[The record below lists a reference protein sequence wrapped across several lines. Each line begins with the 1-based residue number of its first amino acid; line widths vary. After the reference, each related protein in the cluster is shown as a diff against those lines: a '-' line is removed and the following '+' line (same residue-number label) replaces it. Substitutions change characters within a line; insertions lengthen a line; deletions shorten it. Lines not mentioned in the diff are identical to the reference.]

1 MYFIT
6 CDLEG
11 VFTPEIWIEVAKR
24 TGIKELFRTTREEKD
39 YDKLMKMRI
48 DVLKKN
54 NIHFSQIAKIIDSIP
69 LLDGAEKF
77 LSRLRSLAPTAI
89 VSDTFAEFFNA
100 GFAEKLNFPLIFCH
114 NLIIENDFIT
124 GYKLRIDDSKFNT
137 VQALHRLN
145 YKVFAFGDSYNDI
158 RMIEEADDGALFRAP
173 DNIKAEYPN
182 IKTFDNY
189 DEFFNHIE
197 KILKNERI

>member
-24 TGIKELFRTTREEKD
+24 SGIKELFRTTREEKD

-48 DVLKKN
+48 QVLREH
-54 NIHFSQIAKIIDSIP
+54 NISFSQIAKIINSIP
-69 LLDGAEKF
+69 LLDGAEEF
-77 LSRLRSLAPTAI
+77 LSKLRKLAPTAI

-100 GFAEKLNFPLIFCH
+100 GFAEKLGFPLIFCH

-124 GYKLRIDDSKFNT
+124 GYKLRIADSKRNT
-137 VQALHRLN
+137 VEALHGLN
-145 YKVFAFGDSYNDI
+145 YRVFAFGDSYNDI
-158 RMIEEADDGALFRAP
+158 DMINKADDGALFRAP

-182 IKTFDNY
+182 IATFDDY
-189 DEFFNHIE
+189 DKFFKHIE
-197 KILKNERI
+197 DVVKNN